1 MISKHTVFRTTIV
14 VLICTAAIV
23 FVSPFLNVNGLIY
36 PARIDSVY
44 FSQQENLY
52 EKHVLEGEVDSGRIF
67 IYNPGEIGIRYRE
80 LIVQV
85 DDGVYLHGWLAGDTI
100 EDPTAS
106 LIMIPDISESR
117 IHYLKDIKEF
127 VDRGFRVCVIEL
139 RGQGNS
145 DGRVYS
151 IGQEAANDISLLIDH
166 LEISEGFTDIAIMG
180 NRTGAA
186 VAMQVALDDPRIDV
200 LVAKNPFISFG
211 SYFTDYAQNYWGP
224 WVLPLCRIIKRDAEH
239 IIGFHPDSLNLSLL
253 THFIEKPSL
262 YVAANFYTENV
273 ARETTHLYNASEA
286 SRKKLIIDRGSV
298 FSENGFGNS
307 KQYYDRIS
315 AFIASSFPPR
325 EKRSRF
331 GKLVLKD
338 RGLPLVPFL

>member
-1 MISKHTVFRTTIV
+1 MISKHTVFRTSIV
-14 VLICTAAIV
+14 VLVCTASIV

-36 PARIDSVY
+36 PTRIDSTY

-52 EKHVLEGEVDSGRIF
+52 EKYVLEGGIDSGRIF
-67 IYNPGEIGIRYRE
+67 IYNPGEIGIRYHE
-80 LIVQV
+80 AQVQV
-85 DDGVYLHGWLAGDTI
+85 EEGIFLKSWIAGDTI
-100 EDPTAS
+100 QDPTAS

-127 VDRGFRVCVIEL
+127 VDRGYRVCVVEL
-139 RGQGNS
+139 RGQGSS
-145 DGRVYS
+145 DGSVYS
-151 IGQEAANDISLLIDH
+151 IGHEAANDISLLIDQ
-166 LEISEGFTDIAIMG
+166 LEIDEGFRDIAIMG

-186 VAMQVALDDPRIDV
+186 VAMQVTLDDPRIEV

-211 SYFTDYAQNYWGP
+211 SYFSDYAQNYWGP
-224 WVLPLCRIIKRDAEH
+224 WVLPLCRIIKRDAERT
-239 IIGFHPDSLNLSLL
+239 IGFHPDSLDLSLL

-273 ARETTHLYNASEA
+273 AREALHLYRASEV
-286 SRKKLIIDRGSV
+286 SKKKLIIDRSSV
-298 FSENGFGNS
+298 FTENGFSNS

-315 AFIASSFPPR
+315 AFIASSLPPT

-331 GKLVLKD
+331 RKLVL
-338 RGLPLVPFL
+338 RTGR